1 MRELIED
8 GLVKLVIDW
17 IYKLV
22 EIVEV
27 YVYSEMGY
35 VVGKI
40 VIINEEISLVE

>member
-1 MRELIED
+1 MIED

-22 EIVEV
+22 EIVVV
-27 YVYSEMGY
+27 YIYSEMNY